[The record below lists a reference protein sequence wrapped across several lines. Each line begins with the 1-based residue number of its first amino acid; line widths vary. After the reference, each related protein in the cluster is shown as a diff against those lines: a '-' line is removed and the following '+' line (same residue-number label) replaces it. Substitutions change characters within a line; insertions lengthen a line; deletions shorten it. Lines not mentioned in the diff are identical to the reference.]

1 MFLGFNPINET
12 YLKHFNGISKC
23 CRLKL
28 TSFICHTCKPKRTF
42 WFKMK
47 ISSNEWQRTWAYKDI
62 NSGQLLEKTCQERH
76 GQVLKSVFSRSKGL
90 LMPTTPFSVLLGM
103 ERVQRRSFSPEEVM
117 AEKEQKAHPHS
128 CSSALQTWLKPVSR
142 SSAILPNALQIFT
155 TSEIKTNS
163 FETLNFAKCIFPF
176 QKRRFFSTMC
186 QRSRNLVWILLGQ
199 TPFSLNPTFGNL
211 QVSW

>member
-1 MFLGFNPINET
+1 
-12 YLKHFNGISKC
+12 
-23 CRLKL
+23 
-28 TSFICHTCKPKRTF
+28 
-42 WFKMK
+42 MK
-47 ISSNEWQRTWAYKDI
+47 ISSNEWQRTWAYKGI

-90 LMPTTPFSVLLGM
+90 LMPTTPFSVLFGM

-128 CSSALQTWLKPVSR
+128 CSSALQTWLKPVSQ

-163 FETLNFAKCIFPF
+163 SKHLTLLNASFHFRKDV
-176 QKRRFFSTMC
+176 S
-186 QRSRNLVWILLGQ
+186 SRQCANALEIL
-199 TPFSLNPTFGNL
+199 SE
-211 QVSW
+211 SY